1 MCREA
6 DPIHGHIFL
15 LYQSC
20 GRGVFK
26 AAKCLAMQVLIPK
39 YGYKG
44 VVAKTLAAPHT
55 AHCKLFHKV
64 CLRVNAGSHH
74 CFICGNKANQTY
86 MLRITLESN

>member
-64 CLRVNAGSHH
+64 CLRVFKALIIVSYVEIKPIKHICYASH
-74 CFICGNKANQTY
+74 
-86 MLRITLESN
+86 